1 MIEIFIMMYINNTID
16 NEKLN
21 ISSKQEKAN
30 FIYGENNK
38 ITSVQKG
45 KEEYQNMP
53 DNLEGYK
60 VIGKLEIKSI
70 KLSTYILEETI
81 PETLNISVTKL
92 TGPRNK
98 RNRQLMYNRS

>member
-92 TGPRNK
+92 TGPPK
-98 RNRQLMYNRS
+98 